1 MPTLPLDVTD
11 DDALAGFRLQRFEA
25 LNWGTFSRKVWTIN
39 PDGHNAL
46 LTGDIGS
53 GKSTLVDAVTT
64 LLVPHHR
71 IVYNKAAGAVGKER
85 DLYSY
90 IRGEYKSEKD
100 DYTQAAKA
108 IPLRGEDTFTVLL
121 ARFHNAGFDQVV
133 TLAQVFWLKDQKRN
147 PERFFVVAET
157 PLSIAEHFSDFG
169 SDILDLKKRLKR
181 LKRVTVL
188 DNFKEYSSRFRH
200 LFGIQNEQALELF
213 YQTVSMKSVGN
224 LTDFVRNHML
234 ESADMENRI
243 DALRRNFDN
252 LNRAHEAVLK
262 AKRQIERLAPLVA
275 DGERYCALVVE
286 IEELRGCREALAA
299 CFASLKAGL
308 LTIDIERAELEM
320 EKTVSRLASV
330 KDELIQLRRREGELR
345 AGIDDSGG
353 RRLQALAD
361 EIVLLA
367 RERDEK
373 LRKEEEYRRIALA
386 VGLRPASSEEDFY
399 RNRRESEEFLA
410 RLTNEFEESKKA
422 EIDLGVEL
430 RGLGGERDALAE
442 ELDSLRRR
450 TSNIPLKNLA
460 IRREMAKILG
470 IGEEELPFAGELLQV
485 DEQASAWQ
493 GAIER
498 LLHSFGLS
506 LLVPEALYGRVSHY
520 VEATNLQGRL
530 VYYRARDA
538 SGNGTAPSAATDLLP
553 RKMLVKPDT
562 PFYGW
567 LLEQLAERFDY
578 ICCED
583 LEMFRRLPR
592 AITRNGQI
600 KSGGQRHE
608 KDDRRSI
615 HDQSQYVL
623 GWSNKEKIRALE
635 SKKLQVERTAKET
648 AGRLAELNKQQQQV
662 AGKRDAVRDLLNF
675 ADYGAIRWEPLTERI
690 QILEEE
696 RSELERS
703 SDTLRMLR
711 EQLQANQEEIIL
723 KTARQS
729 SLDKEAGRL
738 EERLGVRRAERVEAD
753 TLAATLGDDGLRSF
767 LPKTDAIRQEA
778 QRDTLLTLQNHDR
791 MQRETRELLQA
802 RLDALDKKHQRLT
815 EKILGQMKD
824 YKHAYPAESVEVDAG
839 LEALPEFAAMLKALQ
854 EQDLPRHEARFKQ
867 LLNEETIKD
876 IVLLQNQLEKEKQRI
891 SEKIGAING
900 SLRSIEYSP
909 GTFIELVADR
919 TTDPEVRDFQ
929 QELKQCLSRTL
940 SDAEIYNE
948 AKFLQVKAIIDRF
961 NGREGFVELD
971 RRWTRK
977 VTDVRNWFAFSAS
990 ERWLEDNSEKE
1001 YYSDTAGKSGGQKE
1015 KLAYTILAS
1024 ALAYQ
1029 FGLEWGSVRSRSFR
1043 FVVIDEAF
1051 AKGSDESTRYGLE
1064 LFKRLN
1070 LQLLIVTP
1078 LQKIHI
1084 IEEYINSVHYV
1095 YNENGADSMVRNLT
1109 LAEYHA
1115 GKEHY
1120 RAGAAA

>member
-1 MPTLPLDVTD
+1 MPTLPPDFTN
-11 DDALAGFRLQRFEA
+11 DDAQSGFRLHRFEV
-25 LNWGTFSRKVWTIN
+25 LNWGTFTRRVWAIN

-71 IVYNKAAGAVGKER
+71 IVYNKAAGAVGRER

-108 IPLRGEDTFTVLL
+108 IPLRGEESFTVLL
-121 ARFHNAGFDQVV
+121 AHFHNAGLDQGVS
-133 TLAQVFWLKDQKRN
+133 LAQVFWLKDKKRN

-169 SDILDLKKRLKR
+169 NDPLDLKKRLKR

-188 DNFKEYSSRFRH
+188 DNFKEYGSRFRH

-234 ESADMENRI
+234 ESADMESRI

-262 AKRQIERLAPLVA
+262 AKNQIERLVPLVA
-275 DGERYCALVVE
+275 DGERYAALAAE
-286 IEELRGCREALAA
+286 IEELRGCREVLAA
-299 CFASLKAGL
+299 CFAAMKVRL
-308 LTIDIERAELEM
+308 LTADMNRAELEM
-320 EKTVSRLASV
+320 EKTASKLASV
-330 KDELIQLRRREGELR
+330 KEELIQLRRREGELV

-353 RRLQALAD
+353 RRLQTLAD
-361 EIVLLA
+361 EIALLG

-373 LRKEEEYRRIALA
+373 LRREEEYRRIALA
-386 VGLRPASSEEDFY
+386 AGLKPASSEEDFF
-399 RNRRESEEFLA
+399 RNRRESEELLT
-410 RLTNEFEESKKA
+410 RLMRELEESKKA
-422 EIDLGVEL
+422 EIDLGVGL
-430 RGLGGERDALAE
+430 RALAAERDGLAE

-450 TSNIPLKNLA
+450 TSNIPLKNLT
-460 IRREMAKILG
+460 IRREMAGILG
-470 IGEEELPFAGELLQV
+470 VGEAELPFAGELLQV
-485 DEQASAWQ
+485 DDRASAWE

-520 VEATNLQGRL
+520 VEATNLRGRL
-530 VYYRARDA
+530 VYYRARDV
-538 SGNGTAPSAATDLLP
+538 SGNGAAPSADPDSLA
-553 RKMLVKPDT
+553 RKVLVKPDT

-567 LLEQLAERFDY
+567 LLDHVAESFDY
-578 ICCED
+578 TCCEE

-615 HDQSQYVL
+615 LDRSQYVL

-635 SKKLQVERTAKET
+635 SKKLQVERTAQKT
-648 AGRLAELNKQQQQV
+648 AGRLAELNKQQHRL
-662 AGKRDAVRDLLNF
+662 AEKRDAVRDLLGF

-696 RSELERS
+696 RAELERS
-703 SDTLRMLR
+703 SDSLKMLR
-711 EQLQANQEEIIL
+711 EQLQVNLEEIAV

-738 EERLGVRRAERVEAD
+738 EERLASRRVERAEAE
-753 TLAATLGDDGLRSF
+753 TLAATLGEEGGRSF
-767 LPKTDAIRQEA
+767 LPKLDGIRQEA
-778 QRDTLLTLQNHDR
+778 QKDTLLTLQNHDR
-791 MQRETRELLQA
+791 IQRETRELLQA
-802 RLDALDKKHQRLT
+802 RLDALDKRHQRLV

-824 YKHAYPAESVEVDAG
+824 CKHAYPAETVEMDAG
-839 LEALPEFAAMLKALQ
+839 LEALPEFASMLKGLQ

-876 IVLLQNQLEKEKQRI
+876 IVLLQNQLEKEKQQI
-891 SEKIGAING
+891 IEKIRVING

-909 GTFIELVADR
+909 GTFIELVTDR

-929 QELKQCLSRTL
+929 QELKQCLSHTL
-940 SDAEIYNE
+940 SDGEIYSE

-971 RRWTRK
+971 RRWSRK

-990 ERWLEDNSEKE
+990 ERWLEDNNEKE

-1029 FGLEWGSVRSRSFR
+1029 FGLEWGAVRSRSFR

-1051 AKGSDESTRYGLE
+1051 AKGSDESSRYGLE
-1064 LFKRLN
+1064 LFRKLN

-1095 YNENGADSMVRNLT
+1095 YNENGADSMVRNLA
-1109 LAEYHA
+1109 LAEYRA
-1115 GKEHY
+1115 EKERY

>member
-1 MPTLPLDVTD
+1 MQTLPLDFTAD
-11 DDALAGFRLQRFEA
+11 DTLTGFRLHRFEV
-25 LNWGTFSRKVWTIN
+25 LNWGTFTGRVWTIN
-39 PDGHNAL
+39 PDGHNGL

-100 DYTQAAKA
+100 DYTQTAKA
-108 IPLRGEDTFTVLL
+108 ILLRDDDTFTVLL
-121 ARFHNAGFDQVV
+121 AHFHNEGFSQGVS
-133 TLAQVFWLKDQKRN
+133 LAQVFWLKDQKRN

-188 DNFKEYSSRFRH
+188 DNFKEYSSRFRY

-234 ESADMENRI
+234 ESADMDNRI

-262 AKRQIERLAPLVA
+262 AKRQIERLTPLVA
-275 DGERYCALVVE
+275 DGERYQDLVVE
-286 IEELRGCREALAA
+286 IEEMRCCREALAA
-299 CFASLKAGL
+299 CFSSLKTRL
-308 LTIDIERAELEM
+308 LTGDIDKAELEM
-320 EKTVSRLASV
+320 EKTTSRLASV
-330 KDELIQLRRREGELR
+330 KEELVRLRQREGELR
-345 AGIDDSGG
+345 IGIDDSGG

-361 EIVLLA
+361 EIDILG
-367 RERDEK
+367 RERNEK
-373 LRKEEEYRRIALA
+373 LRKEEEYGRIALA
-386 VGLRPASSEEDFY
+386 LGLRPAHSEEDFF
-399 RNRRESEEFLA
+399 RNRKASETLFAQLTYESEEA
-410 RLTNEFEESKKA
+410 KKG

-430 RGLGGERDALAE
+430 RGLSGEQAVLSE
-442 ELDSLRRR
+442 ELESLRRR
-450 TSNIPLKNLA
+450 TSNIPLKNLT
-460 IRREMAKILG
+460 IRRELATILG
-470 IGEEELPFAGELLQV
+470 IGEEELAFAGELLQV
-485 DEQASAWQ
+485 DEQASAWE

-498 LLHSFGLS
+498 LLHNFGLS
-506 LLVPEALYGRVSHY
+506 LLVPEALYAQVSHY
-520 VEATNLQGRL
+520 VERTNLQGRL
-530 VYYRARDA
+530 VYFRAREVA
-538 SGNGTAPSAATDLLP
+538 GTAAPSAADPDSLA
-553 RKMLVKPDT
+553 RKILVKPDT
-562 PFYGW
+562 PFYSW
-567 LLEQLAERFDY
+567 LQEQLSERFDY
-578 ICCED
+578 VCCED

-615 HDQSQYVL
+615 HDRSQYVL

-635 SKKLQVERTAKET
+635 SKKLQAERAAQET
-648 AGRLAELNKQQQQV
+648 AGRLAELNRQQRLREEQ
-662 AGKRDAVRDLLNF
+662 RDGVRDLLGF
-675 ADYGAIRWEPLTERI
+675 TDYGVICWEPLTERI
-690 QILEEE
+690 QLLEEE
-696 RSELERS
+696 RGELERS
-703 SDTLRMLR
+703 SDTLRLLR
-711 EQLQANQEEIIL
+711 EQLQTTQEEITI
-723 KTARQS
+723 KTERHS

-738 EERLGVRRAERVEAD
+738 EERLVSRRAERAEAE
-753 TLAATLGDDGLRSF
+753 TLAATLNEERRGTLLPRVDGILREVQ
-767 LPKTDAIRQEA
+767 KGAV
-778 QRDTLLTLQNHDR
+778 LTLQNFDR
-791 MQRETRELLQA
+791 IQRETREALQSQ
-802 RLDALDKKHQRLT
+802 LDARDKKHQRLT
-815 EKILGQMKD
+815 EKILSQMKD
-824 YKHAYPAESVEVDAG
+824 YKHAYPAETVEVDAG
-839 LEALPEFAAMLKALQ
+839 LEAVGEFAAMLKALR

-876 IVLLQNQLEKEKQRI
+876 IVLLQNQLEKEKQQI
-891 SEKIGAING
+891 AEKIRTING
-900 SLRSIEYSP
+900 SLREIEYTP
-909 GTFIELVADR
+909 GSYIELVTDR
-919 TTDPEVRDFQ
+919 TPDPEVRDFQ
-929 QELKQCLSRTL
+929 QELKQCLSHTL
-940 SDAEIYNE
+940 GDAEIYNE

-977 VTDVRNWFAFSAS
+977 VTDVRNWFTFSAS
-990 ERWLEDNSEKE
+990 ERWREDNSEKE

-1029 FGLEWGSVRSRSFR
+1029 FGLEWGTVQSRSFR

-1051 AKGSDESTRYGLE
+1051 GKGSDESTRYGLE
-1064 LFKRLN
+1064 LFKKLN

-1084 IEEYINSVHYV
+1084 IEEYIRSVHYV
-1095 YNENGADSMVRNLT
+1095 YNENGANSMVRNLS
-1109 LAEYHA
+1109 LEEYHA
-1115 GKEHY
+1115 EKE
-1120 RAGAAA
+1120 RFRTGATA

>member
-1 MPTLPLDVTD
+1 MQTLPLDFAAD
-11 DDALAGFRLQRFEA
+11 DTLTGFRLHRFEV
-25 LNWGTFSRKVWTIN
+25 LNWGTFTQRVWTIN
-39 PDGHNAL
+39 PDGHNGL

-108 IPLRGEDTFTVLL
+108 ITLRGEDTFTVIL
-121 ARFHNAGFDQVV
+121 AHFHNEGFSQGVS
-133 TLAQVFWLKDQKRN
+133 LAQVFWLKDQKRN
-147 PERFFVVAET
+147 PERFFIVAET
-157 PLSIAEHFSDFG
+157 PLTIAEHFSDFG

-188 DNFKEYSSRFRH
+188 DNFKEYSSRFRY

-234 ESADMENRI
+234 ESADMDGRI

-262 AKRQIERLAPLVA
+262 AKRQIERLTPLVA
-275 DGERYCALVVE
+275 DGERYRALAVE
-286 IEELRGCREALAA
+286 IEQLRGCREALAA
-299 CFASLKAGL
+299 CFASLKVQL
-308 LTIDIERAELEM
+308 LTADIDKAELEM
-320 EKTVSRLASV
+320 EKTTSRLTSV
-330 KDELIQLRRREGELR
+330 QEELIRLRRREGELL

-353 RRLQALAD
+353 RRLQVLAD

-373 LRKEEEYRRIALA
+373 LRKEEEYRLLALTA
-386 VGLRPASSEEDFY
+386 GLKPAASEEDFF
-399 RNRRESEEFLA
+399 RNRKESEALLEQLTAESEES
-410 RLTNEFEESKKA
+410 RKG

-430 RGLGGERDALAE
+430 RGLAEERAALTE
-442 ELDSLRRR
+442 ELDSLARR
-450 TSNIPLKNLA
+450 TSNIPLKNLT
-460 IRREMAKILG
+460 IRREMAEVLG

-485 DEQASAWQ
+485 DGQSSAWE

-498 LLHSFGLS
+498 LLHNFGLS
-506 LLVPEALYGRVSHY
+506 LLVPEALYARVSHY
-520 VEATNLQGRL
+520 VERTNLHGRL
-530 VYYRARDA
+530 VYYRARE
-538 SGNGTAPSAATDLLP
+538 GSAGEAAYPADPDSLP

-567 LLEQLAERFDY
+567 LQEQLAERFDY
-578 ICCED
+578 VCCED

-592 AITRNGQI
+592 AMTRNGQI

-615 HDQSQYVL
+615 HDRSRYVL

-635 SKKLQVERTAKET
+635 SKRLQVERMAREK
-648 AGRLAELNKQQQQV
+648 ADQLSALNKKQRLLAEQ
-662 AGKRDAVRDLLNF
+662 RDGVRDLLGF
-675 ADYGAIRWEPLTERI
+675 TDYGVIRWEPLTERI
-690 QILEEE
+690 QLLEEE
-696 RSELERS
+696 RGELERS
-703 SDTLRMLR
+703 SDTLRLLR
-711 EQLQANQEEIIL
+711 EQLQGVREEIDI
-723 KTARQS
+723 KTARRS
-729 SLDKEAGRL
+729 TLDKEAGRL
-738 EERLGVRRAERVEAD
+738 EERLAGRRSERTEAE
-753 TLAATLGDDGLRSF
+753 TLAATLDAEEQQTL
-767 LPKTDAIRQEA
+767 LPNLDEIRREVQKDA
-778 QRDTLLTLQNHDR
+778 LLTLQNHDR
-791 MQRETRELLQA
+791 VQRETREVLQA
-802 RLDALDKKHQRLT
+802 QLDALDKRLQRLT

-824 YKHAYPAESVEVDAG
+824 YKHAYPAEAAEVDAA
-839 LEALPEFAAMLKALQ
+839 LEALDEFAAMLKALR

-876 IVLLQNQLEKEKQRI
+876 IVLLQNQMEKEKQQI
-891 SEKIGAING
+891 AEKIRTING
-900 SLRSIEYSP
+900 SLREIEYAP
-909 GTFIELVADR
+909 GTYIELVTDR
-919 TTDPEVRDFQ
+919 TPDPEVRDFQ
-929 QELKQCLSRTL
+929 QELKQCLSHTL
-940 SDAEIYNE
+940 GDAEVYNE

-977 VTDVRNWFAFSAS
+977 VTDVRNWFTFSAS
-990 ERWLEDNSEKE
+990 ERWREDNSEKE

-1029 FGLEWGSVRSRSFR
+1029 FGLEWGTVQSRSFR

-1051 AKGSDESTRYGLE
+1051 GKGSDESTRYGLE
-1064 LFKRLN
+1064 LFKKLN

-1084 IEEYINSVHYV
+1084 IEEYIRSVHYV
-1095 YNENGADSMVRNLT
+1095 YNENGANSMVRNLT
-1109 LAEYHA
+1109 LEEYHA
-1115 GKEHY
+1115 EKERY
-1120 RAGAAA
+1120 RTGASL

>member
-1 MPTLPLDVTD
+1 MPTLPPDFAAD
-11 DDALAGFRLQRFEA
+11 DTLAGFRLHRFEA
-25 LNWGTFSRKVWTIN
+25 LNWGTFSRRVWAID

-71 IVYNKAAGAVGKER
+71 IVYNKAAGAVGRER

-100 DYTQAAKA
+100 DFTQAAKA

-121 ARFHNAGFDQVV
+121 ARFRNAGFDQEVS
-133 TLAQVFWLKDQKRN
+133 LAQVFWLKDQKRN

-157 PLSIAEHFSDFG
+157 ALTIAEHFGDFG

-234 ESADMENRI
+234 ESSDMETRI

-262 AKRQIERLAPLVA
+262 AKRQIERLTPLVA
-275 DGERYCALVVE
+275 DGERYAALVVE
-286 IEELRGCREALAA
+286 IGELRGCREALAA

-308 LTIDIERAELEM
+308 LFADIDRAELEM

-330 KDELIQLRRREGELR
+330 KEELIQLRRREGELR

-361 EIVLLA
+361 EITLLA

-373 LRKEEEYRRIALA
+373 LRKEEEYRRIALT
-386 VGLRPASSEEDFY
+386 VGLKPASSEEDFY
-399 RNRRESEEFLA
+399 RNRREGEELLA
-410 RLTNEFEESKKA
+410 RLTEEFEESKKA

-430 RGLGGERDALAE
+430 RALDGERDGLAE

-485 DEQASAWQ
+485 DDRASVWR

-506 LLVPEALYGRVSHY
+506 LLVPEALYGQVSHY
-520 VEATNLQGRL
+520 VERTNLQGRL
-530 VYYRARDA
+530 VYFRTRDVA
-538 SGNGTAPSAATDLLP
+538 GNGAAPGVDPDSLL
-553 RKMLVKPDT
+553 RRMLVKPDT

-578 ICCED
+578 ICCEE

-623 GWSNKEKIRALE
+623 GWSNREKIRALE
-635 SKKLQVERTAKET
+635 SKKLQVERTAQEI
-648 AGRLAELNKQQQQV
+648 AGRLAGLNKQQRQLS
-662 AGKRDAVRDLLNF
+662 GKRDAVRDLLNF
-675 ADYGAIRWEPLTERI
+675 SDYGAIRWEPLTERI

-696 RSELERS
+696 RAELERS

-711 EQLQANQEEIIL
+711 EQLQSNQEEIAV

-738 EERLGVRRAERVEAD
+738 EERLAGRRAERAEAEA
-753 TLAATLGDDGLRSF
+753 LAATLGEEGVRSF
-767 LPKTDAIRQEA
+767 LPKIGAIRREA
-778 QRDTLLTLQNHDR
+778 QKEAALTLQNHDR
-791 MQRETRELLQA
+791 IQRETRELLQA

-824 YKHAYPAESVEVDAG
+824 YKHAYPAETVEVDAG
-839 LEALPEFAAMLKALQ
+839 LEALPEFAAMLKGLR

-891 SEKIGAING
+891 SGKIGAINC
-900 SLRSIEYSP
+900 SLRSIEYSA
-909 GTFIELVADR
+909 GTFIELVMDR

-929 QELKQCLSRTL
+929 QELKQCLSHTL
-940 SDAEIYNE
+940 ADAEIYNE

-961 NGREGFVELD
+961 NGREGLVELD

-990 ERWLEDNSEKE
+990 ERWLEDNGEKE

-1029 FGLEWGSVRSRSFR
+1029 FGLEWGAVRSRSFR

-1064 LFKRLN
+1064 LFRKLN

-1095 YNENGADSMVRNLT
+1095 YNDNGADSMVRNLT

-1115 GKEHY
+1115 EKERY